1 MKNIALVALLMVF
14 LTAPAVSQSSATP
27 SQVHAFDYQFGSWHV
42 RIRARRGNG
51 WTTYTGTHVVT
62 PIWNRTA
69 NYGVLEV
76 SGPSGHIEGMQ
87 LRLYSPQTHQ
97 WALWFA
103 PSSTGEVGE
112 PSRGGFQN
120 GRGVFLAR
128 TTSNGAT
135 VLERSV
141 TSDIQPN
148 SYRDEIFV
156 SSDGGRTWRSTW
168 IAEYTRID

>member
-1 MKNIALVALLMVF
+1 MKYLALAALLIASLPGTVK
-14 LTAPAVSQSSATP
+14 AAEPP
-27 SQVHAFDYQFGSWHV
+27 QVHAFDYQFGSWNVH
-42 RIRARRGNG
+42 IRARQGNT

-62 PIWNRTA
+62 PIWNGTS

-76 SGPSGHIEGMQ
+76 SGPAGHIEGMQ
-87 LRLYSPQTHQ
+87 LRLYNPQTQQ
-97 WALWFA
+97 WTLWFA
-103 PSSTGEVGE
+103 PSRTGQIGE
-112 PSRGGFQN
+112 PSRGGFHN

-128 TTSNGAT
+128 STENGASI
-135 VLERSV
+135 LERSV
-141 TSDIQPN
+141 TSEIHHN